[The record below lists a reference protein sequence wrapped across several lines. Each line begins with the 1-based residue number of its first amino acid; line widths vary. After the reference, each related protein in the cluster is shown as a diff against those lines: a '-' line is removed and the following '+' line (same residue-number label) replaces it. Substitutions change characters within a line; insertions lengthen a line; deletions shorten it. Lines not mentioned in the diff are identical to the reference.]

1 MTFVRDTL
9 LHEIS
14 CLLANWFRRTR
25 PYFFVPFCLNL
36 LESRTGG
43 FQRLLQ
49 VPWGYFPSS
58 AKAQREYEVIDPNGS
73 QPLQQGSNTPL
84 GVCKPEEAE
93 SSRRRFTDPCCYVTA
108 LFLRGFGRSPIPSTH
123 SFTSARGRG
132 QLSSLQSGAGAFSC
146 WGILHLSLRVS
157 LNVLLK
163 TTHAGCTPLVGGP
176 QPSALRVKGLWD
188 VASAGPYPQEQR
200 NHILALSL
208 PDVPNPHNSP
218 GLLQSSGHACL
229 CTRGAVTRA
238 LFSLQGLLPRT
249 CSPHAVGR

>member
-123 SFTSARGRG
+123 SFTSACGRG
-132 QLSSLQSGAGAFSC
+132 QLSSMQSGAGAFSC
-146 WGILHLSLRVS
+146 WGILHLSLSVS
-157 LNVLLK
+157 QCVVENNPRWL
-163 TTHAGCTPLVGGP
+163 HTPRGRPTAQRSTSQGP
-176 QPSALRVKGLWD
+176 LGRGVCRPV
-188 VASAGPYPQEQR
+188 
-200 NHILALSL
+200 
-208 PDVPNPHNSP
+208 SP
-218 GLLQSSGHACL
+218 GATQPYFGFESS
-229 CTRGAVTRA
+229 
-238 LFSLQGLLPRT
+238 
-249 CSPHAVGR
+249 